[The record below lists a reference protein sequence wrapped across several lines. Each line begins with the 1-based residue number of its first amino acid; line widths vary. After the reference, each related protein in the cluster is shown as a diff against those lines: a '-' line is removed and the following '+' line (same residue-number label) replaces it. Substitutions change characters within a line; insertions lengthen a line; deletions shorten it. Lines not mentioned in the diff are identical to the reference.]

1 MTLYLLLY
9 FFIAFLLLGV
19 GFLVFKKYIKTS
31 WIYFMISVFFIWLR
45 FLLYIFSFLSDLDIN
60 LIDIIFRLM
69 FFFSLA
75 GVYYMLFFFL
85 FFNTKFKKSK
95 YWFYIILSIFWI
107 IFYYIIFTNFIIK
120 WVEFDLVKNKYYE
133 IYWIFYNYYFVL
145 FYIFL
150 IWFLGLGS
158 YVIRKQVY
166 INKIRL
172 KYIFIWFI
180 IFIYWSQI
188 FQLLLPL
195 YWINIFEKEIILFSI
210 PFILWIYLSISKY
223 NFIDFKFRYKEIVS
237 FLLSIFL
244 TIILFLYLKY
254 MSVSLWE
261 KFINFWWISNTF
273 TYFDLIFWIIF
284 YNIFY
289 KLFTLIIPWNTE
301 YNRLNK
307 IINKWKEMI
316 PFITNLY
323 DLNSFLLK
331 EIKSKFNISYVNIKL
346 INEGD
351 KEIFKYFRN
360 NLSSDIFINDIVF
373 IEENKHQFN
382 KNKIFKEIKK
392 EINIIFPMSNNKWDL
407 IGVFELWNKSFNEQY
422 YSEEINIIKDFVKF
436 LSGHLKYIEIY
447 SKINDLNINLDKK
460 VDEKTIEF
468 NKLISKQR
476 EFISMSSH
484 EIKTPVMSASLQIEN
499 FLDDIES
506 WDYDQKYLLEETKV
520 LKEQIFKISDLVK
533 NIFSVQKYEIKDIWF
548 YIEKVKLD
556 DIIIWEYD
564 ILHRI
569 YENIDFDI
577 DISDDIWFIDIDKIQ
592 FTQVI
597 SNLLNNAIKFVN
609 NKNPKIKITARL
621 NSNNII
627 LTIEDNW
634 KWFSNWEEKNI
645 FKKYSTLKWKSV
657 WIWMWLYLC
666 KKIVELHWWN
676 IKAENS
682 IKLWWAKFKISIP
695 KKKNK

>member
-45 FLLYIFSFLSDLDIN
+45 FLLYIFSFLSDLDID

-75 GVYYMLFFFL
+75 WVYYMLFFFL
-85 FFNTKFKKSK
+85 FFNVKIKKNK
-95 YWFYIILSIFWI
+95 HWFYIILLSFWI
-107 IFYYIIFTNFIIK
+107 IFYYILFTNYIIK
-120 WVEFDLVKNKYYE
+120 WVEFDLIKNKYYE
-133 IYWIFYNYYFVL
+133 EYWVFYDYYFFL

-150 IWFLGLGS
+150 ILFLALGL
-158 YVIRKQVY
+158 YIIKKQVY
-166 INKIRL
+166 INKVRL
-172 KYIFIWFI
+172 KYIFVWFI

-195 YWINIFEKEIILFSI
+195 YWINIFEKEIILFSL
-210 PFILWIYLSISKY
+210 PFILWIYFSISKY
-223 NFIDFKFRYKEIVS
+223 NFIDFKFRYKEIIS
-237 FLLSIFL
+237 FLLSVFL
-244 TIILFLYLKY
+244 TILLFLYLKY
-254 MSVSLWE
+254 MSVTLWE

-289 KLFTLIIPWNTE
+289 KFFILIIPWSTE

-323 DLNSFLLK
+323 DLNNFLLRELK
-331 EIKSKFNISYVNIKL
+331 NKFNISYVRIKL
-346 INEGD
+346 INEG
-351 KEIFKYFRN
+351 KREIFKYFNN

-392 EINIIFPMSNNKWDL
+392 EINIIFPMRNNKWDL
-407 IGVFELWNKSFNEQY
+407 IWVFELWKKPFNEQY
-422 YSEEINIIKDFVKF
+422 YSEEINIIKNFVKF

-506 WDYDQKYLLEETKV
+506 WNYDKKYLLEETKI
-520 LKEQIFKISDLVK
+520 LKDQIFKISDLVK
-533 NIFSVQKYEIKDIWF
+533 NIFSVQKYEIKDIWL

-569 YENIDFDI
+569 YPKINFDI
-577 DISDDIWFIDIDKIQ
+577 DISDEIGFIDVDKIQ

-609 NKNPKIKITARL
+609 NKNPKIRISA
-621 NSNNII
+621 I
-627 LTIEDNW
+627 LEDDNVILKIEDNW
-634 KWFSNWEEKNI
+634 NWFSDWEEKNI
-645 FKKYSTLKWKSV
+645 FEKYSTWKWKSI

-666 KKIVELHWWN
+666 KKIVELHWWK

-682 IKLWWAKFKISIP
+682 KKLWWAKFKILIP
-695 KKKNK
+695 KKNKK